1 MKKLFLLDA
10 YALIYRSYY
19 AFINRPITNSKGL
32 DTSAVF
38 GFART
43 LMDVLKKEKPT
54 HIAVVFDS
62 PGKNFRHELYPE
74 YKANRLQTPE
84 TIKQSVPIIKSLIEA
99 FNIPVI
105 CLQGYEADDIAGTI
119 AKQAEQYDFTTYLM
133 TPDKDY
139 GQLVSPSIFMYK
151 PNRLGNGVE
160 ILGEK
165 EICEQYEIKSPQ
177 QVIDILAIWGDSS
190 DNIPGVK
197 GVGEKGAKKLISEF
211 GSVENILKNIDKL
224 KGKQKEAFIEG
235 QEQLLLSKTLVTIDC
250 NVPVKWNEEQL
261 LLKEPN
267 LEELRKLYNEMEFA
281 TMLRELNAS
290 AQRKT
295 ATAGNAQ
302 SSLFEQGQLF
312 AAEESA
318 SPSLYRTIND
328 IPHTYT
334 LADTAEKVMALAKLL
349 EGQQEIC
356 IDTETEGLNTIDDKL
371 VGLSISIEPHTGYYI
386 PVHPNHNGSM
396 EFLEMLRPILES
408 EKLTK
413 IGQNIKFD
421 YLMLKSHGVVMRGFF
436 FDTMIADYLC
446 DPDSNRHNM
455 KVLSEK
461 FLGYTPV
468 EIEELIGPKGKGQ
481 RKMSQVPLEQLC
493 SYAAEDVD
501 VTIQLKDKL
510 EKELERNK
518 LVKLYNEIESP
529 LISVLADMEFEGIR
543 IDAGGL
549 QEFGKTLS
557 SQLLK
562 LDEAIREIAGE
573 PSLNISS
580 PKQLGVVL
588 FEKLNIDAGTKKT
601 KTKQYSTSEETLL
614 SLQDKHPII
623 GKILEYRSL
632 KKLLSSYVESL
643 PELVSKK
650 TGKIH
655 TSFNQAVTATGRLSS
670 NNPNL
675 QNIPIR
681 EENGREIR
689 RAFIASDDSH
699 VLLSADYS
707 QIELR
712 LMAHMSQDPNLIEA
726 FIHNADIHT
735 ATAAKIFHVNPEE
748 VTKDQR
754 SKAKTANFGIIY
766 GISTFGL
773 AQRLNIPRGEAKEL
787 IEGYFASYPKVKEY
801 MDNVKKQAAQDGY
814 VSTIFGRKRWL
825 RDINSANAI
834 VRGLAERNAINAPLQ
849 GSAADIIK
857 IAMIRIHKRI
867 EEEQLKSRMILQVH
881 DELVFDVE
889 KSELD
894 KLKEIAVHEMS
905 NAARLSV
912 PLIVETGWGHSWLD
926 AH

>member
-32 DTSAVF
+32 DTSAIF

-62 PGKNFRHELYPE
+62 PGKNFRHDLYPE
-74 YKANRLQTPE
+74 YKANRQETPE
-84 TIKQSVPIIKSLIEA
+84 TIRASVPVIKSLIEA

-105 CLQGYEADDIAGTI
+105 SMPGYEADDIAGTM
-119 AKQAEQYDFTTYLM
+119 AKQAEKHDFTTYLM

-139 GQLVSPSIFMYK
+139 GQLVSPSVFMYK
-151 PNRLGNGVE
+151 PNRSGNGEE
-160 ILGEK
+160 ILGVK
-165 EICEQYEIKSPQ
+165 EICERYGIEAPQ
-177 QVIDILAIWGDSS
+177 QVIDILAIWGDAS
-190 DNIPGVK
+190 DNVPGVK
-197 GVGEKGAKKLISEF
+197 GVGEKGATKLIAEF
-211 GSVENILKNIDKL
+211 GSVENILDNLDQL
-224 KGKQKEAFIEG
+224 KGKQKEAFEQG
-235 QEQLLLSKTLVTIDC
+235 REQLLLSKKLITIDC
-250 NVPVKWNEEQL
+250 NVPVEWNEEQL
-261 LLKEPN
+261 KLTEPN
-267 LEELRKLYNEMEFA
+267 IEELRKLYSELEFS
-281 TMLRELNAS
+281 TMLRELNATV
-290 AQRKT
+290 QR
-295 ATAGNAQ
+295 ATTPASTQTN
-302 SSLFEQGQLF
+302 LFEQGQLF
-312 AAEESA
+312 ASDGGTL
-318 SPSLYRTIND
+318 PNLFKTIKEVE
-328 IPHTYT
+328 HEYK
-334 LADTAEKVMALAKLL
+334 LATTKEDVEALAKLL
-349 EGQQEIC
+349 SEQKEIC
-356 IDTETEGLNTIDDKL
+356 IDTETEGLDTIEDKL
-371 VGLSISIEPHTGYYI
+371 VGLSFSIKPHTGYYVPI
-386 PVHPNHNGSM
+386 HSNHNGSD
-396 EFLEMLRPILES
+396 EFLEILRPVLEAD
-408 EKLTK
+408 KIAK

-421 YLMLKSHGVVMRGFF
+421 YLMLRSHGITMRGFF
-436 FDTMIADYLC
+436 FDTMIADYLN

-461 FLGYTPV
+461 FLEYTPV

-481 RKMSQVPLEQLC
+481 RKMSQVPLEQIRE
-493 SYAAEDVD
+493 YAAEDVD
-501 VTIQLKDKL
+501 VTIQLKAIL
-510 EKELERNK
+510 EKELEKNE
-518 LVKLYNEIESP
+518 LTKLYDEIEAP

-543 IDAGGL
+543 IDAEGL

-557 SQLLK
+557 NQLLS
-562 LDEAIREIAGE
+562 LDEEIRQMAGE

-588 FEKLNIDAGTKKT
+588 FEKLKIDTGAKKT

-614 SLQDKHPII
+614 SLQDKHPIV

-643 PELVSKK
+643 PLLVNKK

-655 TSFNQAVTATGRLSS
+655 TSFNQAITATGRLSS

-689 RAFIASDDSH
+689 RAFIASDDNH

-712 LMAHMSQDPNLIEA
+712 LMAHMSEDPNLIEA
-726 FIHNADIHT
+726 FMSNEDIHT
-735 ATAAKIFHVNPEE
+735 ATAAKVFHVKPEE
-748 VTKDQR
+748 VTKEQR
-754 SKAKTANFGIIY
+754 GKAKTANFGIIY

-773 AQRLNIPRGEAKEL
+773 AQRLQIPRGEAKDL
-787 IEGYFASYPKVKEY
+787 IDGYFASYPKVKEY

-857 IAMIRIHKRI
+857 IAMIKIQKRI
-867 EEEQLKSRMILQVH
+867 AEEGLKSRMILQVH
-881 DELVFDVE
+881 DELVFDAE
-889 KSELD
+889 KNELER
-894 KLKEIAVHEMS
+894 LKEIVTYEMEHAS
-905 NAARLSV
+905 QLKV
-912 PLIVETGWGHSWLD
+912 PLIVESGWGYNWLE

>member
-19 AFINRPITNSKGL
+19 AFINRPITNSKGV

-43 LMDVLKKEKPT
+43 LMDVLKKERPT

-74 YKANRLQTPE
+74 YKANRQETPE
-84 TIKQSVPIIKSLIEA
+84 TIKTSVPIIKSMIEA
-99 FNIPVI
+99 FNIPVV
-105 CLQGYEADDIAGTI
+105 CMPGYEADDIAGTM
-119 AKQAEQYDFTTYLM
+119 AKLAEKHDFTTYLM

-139 GQLVSPSIFMYK
+139 GQLVSPSVFMYK
-151 PNRLGNGVE
+151 PNRSGNGAEV
-160 ILGEK
+160 LGEK
-165 EICEQYEIKSPQ
+165 EVCELYGIESPQ
-177 QVIDILAIWGDSS
+177 QVIDVLAIWGDAS
-190 DNIPGVK
+190 DNVPGVK
-197 GVGEKGAKKLISEF
+197 GVGEKGAKKLIAEF
-211 GSVENILKNIDKL
+211 GSVENILNNIDQL
-224 KGKQKEAFIEG
+224 KGKQKEAFEEG
-235 QEQLLLSKTLVTIDC
+235 RKQLLLSKKLITIDC
-250 NVPVKWNEEQL
+250 NVPVEWNEEQL
-261 LLKEPN
+261 KLTDPN
-267 LEELRKLYNEMEFA
+267 TDELRKLYTELEFA
-281 TMLRELNAS
+281 TMLRELNATVQRTAGPTS
-290 AQRKT
+290 AQT
-295 ATAGNAQ
+295 
-302 SSLFEQGQLF
+302 SLFEQGQLF
-312 AAEESA
+312 TAQENHA
-318 SPSLYRTIND
+318 PSLFKTIKD
-328 IPHTYT
+328 VKHDYKLLTTKEEVAT
-334 LADTAEKVMALAKLL
+334 LAKQL
-349 EGQQEIC
+349 EAQKEFC
-356 IDTETEGLNTIDDKL
+356 IDTETEGLDTIEDKL
-371 VGLSISIEPHTGYYI
+371 VGLSISIEPHSGYYI
-386 PVHPNHNGSM
+386 PLHSNHSGS
-396 EFLEMLRPILES
+396 EELLEILRPVLES
-408 EKLTK
+408 DKVAK

-421 YLMLKSHGVVMRGFF
+421 YLMLKSHGVTMRGFF

-461 FLGYTPV
+461 FLEYTPV

-481 RKMSQVPLEQLC
+481 RKMSQVPLELI
-493 SYAAEDVD
+493 SEYAAEDVD
-501 VTIQLKDKL
+501 VTIQLKAIL
-510 EKELERNK
+510 ENELGKNE
-518 LVKLYNEIESP
+518 LTTLYNDIEAP

-543 IDAGGL
+543 IDANGL
-549 QEFGKTLS
+549 QEFGKTLNN
-557 SQLLK
+557 QLLA
-562 LDEAIREIAGE
+562 LDEEIRGMAGE

-580 PKQLGVVL
+580 PKQLGIVL
-588 FEKLNIDAGTKKT
+588 FEKLKIDTGVKKT
-601 KTKQYSTSEETLL
+601 KTKQYSTSEDTLL

-623 GKILEYRSL
+623 SKILEYRSL

-643 PELVSKK
+643 PQLVNKK

-689 RAFIASDDSH
+689 KAFIASDDDH

-712 LMAHMSQDPNLIEA
+712 LMAHMSEDPNLIEA
-726 FIHNADIHT
+726 FMSNEDIHT
-735 ATAAKIFHVNPEE
+735 ATAAKVFHIKPEE
-748 VTKDQR
+748 VTKEQR
-754 SKAKTANFGIIY
+754 GKAKTANFGIIY

-787 IEGYFASYPKVKEY
+787 IDGYFASYPKVKEY
-801 MDNVKKQAAQDGY
+801 MDSIKKQAAQDGY

-857 IAMIRIHKRI
+857 IAMINIHKRI
-867 EEEQLKSRMILQVH
+867 EQERLKSRMILQVH

-889 KSELD
+889 KNELER
-894 KLKEIAVHEMS
+894 LKKIVVHEME
-905 NAARLSV
+905 NAAQLKV
-912 PLIVETGWGHSWLD
+912 PLVVETGSGQSWLE

>member
-1 MKKLFLLDA
+1 MKKLFILDA

-19 AFINRPITNSKGL
+19 AFINRPITNSKGV
-32 DTSAVF
+32 DTSAIF

-62 PGKNFRHELYPE
+62 PGKNFRHDLYPE
-74 YKANRLQTPE
+74 YKANRQITPE
-84 TIKQSVPIIKSLIEA
+84 TIKASVPIIKSLIQA
-99 FNIPVI
+99 FNIPVVCI
-105 CLQGYEADDIAGTI
+105 PGYEADDIAGTL
-119 AKQAEQYDFTTYLM
+119 AKLSEKHGFTTYLM

-139 GQLVSPSIFMYK
+139 GQLVSPSVFMYK
-151 PNRLGNGVE
+151 PNRSGNGVE

-165 EICEQYEIKSPQ
+165 EVCELYSITFPQ
-177 QVIDILAIWGDSS
+177 QVIDILAIWGDAS
-190 DNIPGVK
+190 DNVPGVK
-197 GVGEKGAKKLISEF
+197 GVGEKGAKKLVAEF
-211 GSVENILKNIDKL
+211 GSVENILDNIEQL

-235 QEQLLLSKTLVTIDC
+235 KEQLLLSKKLITIDC
-250 NVPVKWNEEQL
+250 NVPVEWNEEQL
-261 LLKEPN
+261 KLAEPN
-267 LEELRKLYNEMEFA
+267 VDELRKLYTELEFN

-290 AQRKT
+290 MQRNTTT
-295 ATAGNAQ
+295 AAKQAN
-302 SSLFEQGQLF
+302 LFEQGQLF
-312 AAEESA
+312 ATVESA
-318 SPSLYRTIND
+318 MPSLFKTIKD
-328 IPHTYT
+328 VGHEYK
-334 LADTAEKVMALAKLL
+334 LAATKEDVSALAKLL
-349 EGQQEIC
+349 EKQTEIC
-356 IDTETEGLNTIDDKL
+356 IDTETEGLNTIEDKL
-371 VGLSISIEPHTGYYI
+371 VGLSVSIKPHTGYYVPI
-386 PVHPNHNGSM
+386 HSNHNGSE
-396 EFLEMLRPILES
+396 EFLELLRPVLES
-408 EKLTK
+408 EKIAK
-413 IGQNIKFD
+413 VGQNIKFD
-421 YLMLKSHGVVMRGFF
+421 YLMLKSHGVTMRGFF
-436 FDTMIADYLC
+436 FDTMVADYLN

-461 FLGYTPV
+461 FLEYSPV

-481 RKMSQVPLEQLC
+481 KTMSQVPLEQLC
-493 SYAAEDVD
+493 EYAAEDVD
-501 VTIQLKDKL
+501 ITIQLKSMLEREL
-510 EKELERNK
+510 EKNELT
-518 LVKLYNEIESP
+518 KLYNNIEAP

-543 IDAGGL
+543 IDAEGL

-557 SQLLK
+557 NQLLK
-562 LDEAIREIAGE
+562 LDEEIREMAEE

-588 FEKLNIDAGTKKT
+588 FEKLKIDTGAKKT

-623 GKILEYRSL
+623 RKILEYRSL

-643 PELVSKK
+643 PQLVNKK

-655 TSFNQAVTATGRLSS
+655 TSFNQAITATGRLSS

-689 RAFIASDDSH
+689 KAFIASDDNH

-712 LMAHMSQDPNLIEA
+712 LMAHMSEDPNLIEA
-726 FIHNADIHT
+726 FMSNEDIHT
-735 ATAAKIFHVNPEE
+735 ATAAKVFHVKPEE
-748 VTKDQR
+748 VTKEQR

-787 IEGYFASYPKVKEY
+787 IDGYFASYPKVKDY
-801 MDNVKKQAAQDGY
+801 MDNIKRKAAQDGY
-814 VSTIFGRKRWL
+814 VSTLFGRKRWL

-857 IAMIRIHKRI
+857 IAMVNIHKRI
-867 EEEQLKSRMILQVH
+867 EEQRLKSRMILQVH
-881 DELVFDVE
+881 DELVFNTD
-889 KSELD
+889 KGELD
-894 KLKEIAVHEMS
+894 RLKEIVTYEME
-905 NAARLSV
+905 NAAQLRV
-912 PLIVETGWGHSWLD
+912 PLLVETGYGHSWLA

>member
-19 AFINRPITNSKGL
+19 AFINRPIANSKGL

-54 HIAVVFDS
+54 HIAVVFDL
-62 PGKNFRHELYPE
+62 PGKTFRHDLYPE
-74 YKANRLQTPE
+74 YKANRQETPE
-84 TIKQSVPIIKSLIEA
+84 TIKASVPIIKSLVEA
-99 FNIPVI
+99 FNIPVVSMA
-105 CLQGYEADDIAGTI
+105 GYEADDIAGTM
-119 AKQAEQYDFTTYLM
+119 AKLAEKHNFTTYLM

-151 PNRLGNGVE
+151 PNRSGNGVE

-165 EICEQYEIKSPQ
+165 EICELYGIKSPQ
-177 QVIDILAIWGDSS
+177 QVIDVLAIWGDAS
-190 DNIPGVK
+190 DNVPGVK
-197 GVGEKGAKKLISEF
+197 GVGEKGAKKLVAEF
-211 GSVENILKNIDKL
+211 GCVENILVNLSQL
-224 KGKQKEAFIEG
+224 KGKQKESFEEG
-235 QEQLLLSKTLVTIDC
+235 REQLLLSKQLITIDC
-250 NVPVKWNEEQL
+250 NVPVEWNEEL
-261 LLKEPN
+261 LRLKEPN
-267 LEELRKLYNEMEFA
+267 IEELRKLYSELEFS

-290 AQRKT
+290 NQRTTTITAQ
-295 ATAGNAQ
+295 AN
-302 SSLFEQGQLF
+302 LFEQGQLF
-312 AAEESA
+312 AAEESPL
-318 SPSLYRTIND
+318 PSMFKTIKD
-328 IPHTYT
+328 LEHTYK
-334 LADTAEKVMALAKLL
+334 LAATKDEVLALVKLL
-349 EGQQEIC
+349 ECQKEIC
-356 IDTETEGLNTIDDKL
+356 IDTETEGLDTIGDKL
-371 VGLSISIEPHTGYYI
+371 VGLSFSIEPHTGYYVPI
-386 PVHPNHNGSM
+386 HSNHNGS
-396 EFLEMLRPILES
+396 EAFLEILCPVLES
-408 EKLTK
+408 DK
-413 IGQNIKFD
+413 IAKVGQNIKFD
-421 YLMLKSHGVVMRGFF
+421 YLMLKSYGITMRGYF
-436 FDTMIADYLC
+436 FDTMVADYLC

-461 FLGYTPV
+461 FLGYSPV
-468 EIEELIGPKGKGQ
+468 EIEELIGLKGKGQ
-481 RKMSQVPLEQLC
+481 RRMSQVPLEQIC
-493 SYAAEDVD
+493 EYAVEDVD
-501 VTIQLKDKL
+501 VTIQLKEKL
-510 EKELERNK
+510 EEELKRNE
-518 LVKLYNEIESP
+518 LTKLYNEIESQ
-529 LISVLADMEFEGIR
+529 LICVLADMEFEGIC
-543 IDAGGL
+543 IDVKGL

-557 SQLLK
+557 NQLLV
-562 LDEAIREIAGE
+562 LDEEIRKMAGE

-588 FEKLNIDAGTKKT
+588 FEKLKINAGTKKT

-614 SLQDKHPII
+614 SLQDTHPIVS
-623 GKILEYRSL
+623 KILEFRSL

-643 PELVSKK
+643 PQLVNKK

-655 TSFNQAVTATGRLSS
+655 TSFNQAVAATGRLSS
-670 NNPNL
+670 NSPNL

-689 RAFIASDDSH
+689 KAFIASDHNH

-712 LMAHMSQDPNLIEA
+712 LMAHMSGDENLIEA
-726 FIHNADIHT
+726 FMGNEDIHT
-735 ATAAKIFHVNPEE
+735 ATAAKIFHVKAGE
-748 VTKDQR
+748 VTKEQR

-773 AQRLNIPRGEAKEL
+773 SQRMQIPRSEAKEL

-801 MDNVKKQAAQDGY
+801 MDNVKRRAAQDGF

-857 IAMIRIHKRI
+857 IAMINIHRRI
-867 EEEQLKSRMILQVH
+867 EQEKLKSRMILQVH

-889 KSELD
+889 KSELENLR
-894 KLKEIAVHEMS
+894 KIVTYEMEHAVQ
-905 NAARLSV
+905 LSV
-912 PLIVETGWGHSWLD
+912 PLVVESGFGHSWLD

>member
-32 DTSAVF
+32 DTSAIF

-62 PGKNFRHELYPE
+62 PGKNFRHDLYPE
-74 YKANRLQTPE
+74 YKANRQQTPE
-84 TIKQSVPIIKSLIEA
+84 TIKTSVPIIKSLIEA
-99 FNIPVI
+99 FNIPVVCI
-105 CLQGYEADDIAGTI
+105 PGYEADDIAGTM
-119 AKQAEQYDFTTYLM
+119 AKLAEKHDFTTYLM

-139 GQLVSPSIFMYK
+139 GQLVSPTVFMYK
-151 PNRLGNGVE
+151 PNRSGNGAE

-165 EICEQYEIKSPQ
+165 EVCDQYSIQSPR
-177 QVIDILAIWGDSS
+177 QVIDILAIWGDAS
-190 DNIPGVK
+190 DNVPGVK
-197 GVGEKGAKKLISEF
+197 GVGEKGATKLIAEF
-211 GSVENILKNIDKL
+211 GSVENILENLDQL
-224 KGKQKEAFIEG
+224 KGKQKEAF
-235 QEQLLLSKTLVTIDC
+235 EQDKEQVMLSKKLITIDC
-250 NVPVKWNEEQL
+250 NVPVEWNEEQL
-261 LLKEPN
+261 KLTEPN
-267 LEELRKLYNEMEFA
+267 LEELRKLYTELEFA
-281 TMLRELNAS
+281 IMLRELNAT
-290 AQRKT
+290 AQRAT
-295 ATAGNAQ
+295 ATPAQ
-302 SSLFEQGQLF
+302 TNLFEQGQLF
-312 AAEESA
+312 AAGEST
-318 SPSLYRTIND
+318 SPSLFKTIKEVE
-328 IPHTYT
+328 HEYK
-334 LADTAEKVMALAKLL
+334 LAATEEEVTTLAKLL
-349 EGQQEIC
+349 SEQKEIC
-356 IDTETEGLNTIDDKL
+356 IDTETEGLDTIEDKL
-371 VGLSISIEPHTGYYI
+371 VGLSFSIKPHTGYYVPI
-386 PVHPNHNGSM
+386 HSNHNGSD
-396 EFLEMLRPILES
+396 EFLEILRPVLES
-408 EKLTK
+408 EKVAK

-421 YLMLKSHGVVMRGFF
+421 YLMLKSHGITMRGFF
-436 FDTMIADYLC
+436 FDTMIADYLN

-461 FLGYTPV
+461 FLEYTPV
-468 EIEELIGPKGKGQ
+468 DIEELIGPKGKGQ
-481 RKMSQVPLEQLC
+481 RKMSQVPLEQIC
-493 SYAAEDVD
+493 KYAAEDVD
-501 VTIQLKDKL
+501 VTVQLKEKL
-510 EKELERNK
+510 EEELEKNE
-518 LVKLYNEIESP
+518 LTKLYSEIEAP

-543 IDAGGL
+543 IDANGL

-557 SQLLK
+557 DQLLA
-562 LDEAIREIAGE
+562 LDEEIRQMAGE

-580 PKQLGVVL
+580 PKQLGIVL
-588 FEKLNIDAGTKKT
+588 FEKLKINSGAKKT

-614 SLQDKHPII
+614 SLQDRHPII

-643 PELVSKK
+643 PQLVNKK
-650 TGKIH
+650 TDKIH

-689 RAFIASDDSH
+689 RAFISSDDNH

-712 LMAHMSQDPNLIEA
+712 LMAHMSGDPNLIEA
-726 FIHNADIHT
+726 FMSDEDIHT
-735 ATAAKIFHVNPEE
+735 ATAAKVFHVKPGE
-748 VTKDQR
+748 VTKEQR

-773 AQRLNIPRGEAKEL
+773 AQRLQIPRGEAKEL
-787 IEGYFASYPKVKEY
+787 IDGYFASYPKVKEY

-857 IAMIRIHKRI
+857 IAMINIHKQI
-867 EEEQLKSRMILQVH
+867 EQKELKSRMILQVH
-881 DELVFDVE
+881 DELVFDAE
-889 KSELD
+889 KSELN
-894 KLKEIAVHEMS
+894 KLKEIVIHEME
-905 NAARLSV
+905 NAAQLRV
-912 PLIVETGWGHSWLD
+912 PLTVETGFGLNWLE